1 MSKGYDFLGEKIKK
15 LRNLKGFTQKELG
28 DAVGLPKQSIS
39 MIENGGRSI
48 SSEELEK
55 ACNFMHVPVDFI
67 LKDGWLEKFGEKYEY
82 KPINKWGI
90 MVPPFIDEMADGLEN
105 YFDELA
111 NSGYSTVRMNIKYIQ
126 NIIKLYQEFLKEYKE
141 KNK

>member
-15 LRNLKGFTQKELG
+15 LRNIKGFTQKELG
-28 DAVGLPKQSIS
+28 DAIGLPKQSIS
-39 MIENGGRSI
+39 MIEQGGRSI

-55 ACNFMHVPVDFI
+55 ACHFMHVPVDFI
-67 LKDGWLEKFGEKYEY
+67 LKDGWLEKFGESYEY

-111 NSGYSTVRMNIKYIQ
+111 NSGNSTVRMNIKYIQ

-141 KNK
+141 NNK